1 MVVYNPFD
9 HAIVDDVYAVYRQL
23 RDEAPVYYNEDVDF
37 WALSRFDDVMSAHLD
52 PATFSSSH
60 GVTIEGIDAGQPF
73 LILKDPPEH
82 TWHRKVV
89 SRVFTPRRIGLLEEF
104 IRTTAADLLDSHV
117 GNDGFDVVTEFSFR
131 LPLDVIGALI
141 DIPPELRIEVHEK
154 SDVLAAR
161 DGKEIRPDAAVEA
174 SAALVQ
180 IFGHLVAERRR
191 QPGEDVI
198 SMLMQTEVEDDDGT
212 TRMMSDEE
220 LGFRFLELAFAG
232 HETVSKLIANAVVAL
247 AWYPEARRA
256 LVADWSIIPNAV
268 EEMLRWDPPSQYQ
281 GRWTTRDVLLHGV
294 TIPADSRVVLLTG
307 SAGHD
312 DRRYAEPELFDM
324 HRRIDRHVSFGFGIH
339 LCLGAALAR
348 LETRI
353 AFEEFL
359 KRFPE
364 YSIAPNGVVRQ
375 YSSNVRGLQNLPI
388 VVETAAMSR

>member
-1 MVVYNPFD
+1 MTVST
-9 HAIVDDVYAVYRQL
+9 
-23 RDEAPVYYNEDVDF
+23 
-37 WALSRFDDVMSAHLD
+37 WS
-52 PATFSSSH
+52 
-60 GVTIEGIDAGQPF
+60 
-73 LILKDPPEH
+73 LK
-82 TWHRKVV
+82 
-89 SRVFTPRRIGLLEEF
+89 
-104 IRTTAADLLDSHV
+104 
-117 GNDGFDVVTEFSFR
+117 FSFR